1 MWGLSSVGRA
11 PALQAGCRRFDP
23 VRLHQTP
30 PWRLLWEGAGHRIAT
45 HSIAV
50 EVIIKEESKSLRSD
64 QPSGRIASERHMF
77 LPALRG
83 SQFRCE
89 DT

>member
-11 PALQAGCRRFDP
+11 PALQAGCRRFDS

-30 PWRLLWEGAGHRIAT
+30 IRRLIWEGADHHRIAT

-50 EVIIKEESKSLRSD
+50 EVIIKEERKVFDPTNLVVGSPRSTIVLAGT
-64 QPSGRIASERHMF
+64 SRISV
-77 LPALRG
+77 
-83 SQFRCE
+83 
-89 DT
+89 